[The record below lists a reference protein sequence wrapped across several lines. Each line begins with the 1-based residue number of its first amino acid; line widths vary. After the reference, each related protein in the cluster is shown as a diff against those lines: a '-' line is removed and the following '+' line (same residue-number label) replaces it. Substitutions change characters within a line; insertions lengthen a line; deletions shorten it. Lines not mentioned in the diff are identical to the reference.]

1 MDPINRRLWENYGV
15 SADLYWAQNSPL
27 ENAEEIIIEDLNR
40 AQLQHLLQACIRHF
54 GKSTMVSRFQGL
66 DCDGSDLLVNDDSQ
80 RVDFVSPIYSSDK
93 IRASISEWLN
103 GQK

>member
-80 RVDFVSPIYSSDK
+80 QFYGASSIYSSGGF
-93 IRASISEWLN
+93 RASITEWLN
-103 GQK
+103 GQQ

>member
-1 MDPINRRLWENYGV
+1 MLTSIGRK
-15 SADLYWAQNSPL
+15 NSSL
-27 ENAEEIIIEDLNR
+27 ENAEEVIIEDLNR